1 MRGVP
6 MEILTYPA
14 SVLSRPARRITRREG
29 LDLHAL
35 YCDMAEAMEQNH
47 GVGLAAP
54 QVGLSVRFFIAHDS
68 QAQQTRGFVNPQI
81 ARASRE
87 MVVRGEGCLSFPE
100 LYGDVERATWI
111 VMRYQDLDLRHHEER
126 FDGHFARVLQHE
138 LDHLNGVLLI
148 DRAVDGLHR
157 WEEGAEDEAGA
168 EAAEDVVPVGASDSS
183 PRIEGGARPSL
194 AAEDGGQ
201 GRPPSRIK
209 EGARPER

>member
-35 YCDMAEAMEQNH
+35 HRDMAEAMEQNH

-54 QVGLSVRFFIAHDS
+54 QVGLSLRFFIAHDS

-81 ARASRE
+81 VRTSQE
-87 MVVRGEGCLSFPE
+87 TIVRGEGCLSFPE
-100 LYGDVERATWI
+100 LYGDVERSSWI
-111 VMRYQDLDLRHHEER
+111 VMRYQNLDFRHLEER
-126 FDGHFARVLQHE
+126 FEGHFARVLQHE

-157 WEEGAEDEAGA
+157 WEEGAEDEEGA
-168 EAAEDVVPVGASDSS
+168 EAV
-183 PRIEGGARPSL
+183 EGETGMDG
-194 AAEDGGQ
+194 DGG
-201 GRPPSRIK
+201 GSAVEMGEVLVTPAR
-209 EGARPER
+209 GARPER